1 MRDSAQHI
9 SSLRRHNVFHDMV
22 TQIWPVQMQA
32 NHSGYHNGILLTFHV
47 KQTTIA
53 SFLPHRYKFIN
64 ILRCLL
70 QTALLR

>member
-47 KQTTIA
+47 KQNTIA
-53 SFLPHRYKFIN
+53 SFRIVTNSLTFCAACYKQ
-64 ILRCLL
+64 RC
-70 QTALLR
+70 